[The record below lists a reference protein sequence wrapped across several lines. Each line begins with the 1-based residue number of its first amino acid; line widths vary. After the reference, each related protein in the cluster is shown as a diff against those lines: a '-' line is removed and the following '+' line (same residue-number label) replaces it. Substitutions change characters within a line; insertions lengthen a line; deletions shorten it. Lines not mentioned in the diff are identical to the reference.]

1 MCKYDFPFHFHLKN
15 PKLITQGRW
24 NLNDDLSVFY
34 LVYKIL
40 FSYYFMA
47 TYVLQSYSWARK
59 GLYGYFGLY
68 ATNWLTTL
76 NLISYT
82 FNTALVIIRFI
93 QERFFGH
100 DLTTERIF
108 FNENHISIM
117 LSWALSTTSNCMSLL
132 VALVYWIAVHEY
144 IPDKSSLATFV
155 TYDTHLFIVLIS
167 ILDVILSARPWRL
180 AHVYLSV
187 VLCSVYMFFQ
197 MIYILGFDGKSKDY
211 EGKKYEDYIYSVFQ
225 WKSTP
230 GIAIGYFV
238 LMLVCALFVH
248 GFFWA
253 LAFTRDNIWKRCY
266 QVYNRDVT
274 STSKALP
281 VDQESKIIGRSP
293 KAEVLCLNRTHTS
306 NNAEATGRMSQNTND
321 ADRRHKEQWGV
332 SEKELT
338 ELLK

>member
-1 MCKYDFPFHFHLKN
+1 MCKYNFPFHFRLEN

-47 TYVLQSYSWARK
+47 TYVLHSYSWARK

-82 FNTALVIIRFI
+82 FNTALVILRFI
-93 QERFFGH
+93 RERFFGFH
-100 DLTTERIF
+100 DSATERIF
-108 FNENHISIM
+108 FKENHISIM

-167 ILDVILSARPWRL
+167 ILDVIVSARPWRL

-187 VLCSVYMFFQ
+187 VLCSVYIFFQ
-197 MIYILGFDGKSKDY
+197 MIYILGFDGKSKAYD
-211 EGKKYEDYIYSVFQ
+211 GKKYEDYIYSVFQ

-230 GIAIGYFV
+230 GTAIGYFV
-238 LMLVCALFVH
+238 LMLVCALFIH

-253 LAFTRDNIWKRCY
+253 LAFARDNIRKRSFTI
-266 QVYNRDVT
+266 NREVPPPIG
-274 STSKALP
+274 ALAK
-281 VDQESKIIGRSP
+281 DQESKIIGRSP
-293 KAEVLCLNRTHTS
+293 KAEVVSLNGTYTS
-306 NNAEATGRMSQNTND
+306 SNAEATGTMCQNTNA
-321 ADRRHKEQWGV
+321 ADKRHKERWGV
-332 SEKELT
+332 SEIELA
-338 ELLK
+338 EMLK

>member
-1 MCKYDFPFHFHLKN
+1 MCKYDFPFHFRLEN
-15 PKLITQGRW
+15 PKLITQGGW
-24 NLNDDLSVFY
+24 NQKDDLSVLY

-47 TYVLQSYSWARK
+47 TYVLDSYSSARK
-59 GLYGYFGLY
+59 GLYGYFELY
-68 ATNWLTTL
+68 ATNWLTNL

-82 FNTALVIIRFI
+82 FNTALVTTRFI

-100 DLTTERIF
+100 DLATQRIF

-132 VALVYWIAVHEY
+132 IALVYWIALHEY

-167 ILDVILSARPWRL
+167 ILDVMVSARPWRF

-187 VLCSVYMFFQ
+187 ASCSFYIFFQ
-197 MIYILGFDGKSKDY
+197 IIYILGFDGKSKDY
-211 EGKKYEDYIYSVFQ
+211 EGQKYEDYIYSVFQ

-230 GIAIGYFV
+230 GMAIGYFI
-238 LMLVCALFVH
+238 LMLVCALFTH
-248 GFFWA
+248 GFFCI
-253 LAFTRDNIWKRCY
+253 LAFTRDRIWRRY
-266 QVYNRDVT
+266 FSITRDVAPPIR
-274 STSKALP
+274 ALAE
-281 VDQESKIIGRSP
+281 DQENEIIGRSS
-293 KAEVLCLNRTHTS
+293 KAEVVSLNRTYNS
-306 NNAEATGRMSQNTND
+306 NEAEAAGRMAKNTNET
-321 ADRRHKEQWGV
+321 ARRHKERGGAA
-332 SEKELT
+332 EIELA

>member
-1 MCKYDFPFHFHLKN
+1 MCKYDFPFHFRLQN

-24 NLNDDLSVFY
+24 NLNDELSVFY
-34 LVYKIL
+34 LTYKIS
-40 FSYYFMA
+40 FTYYFMA
-47 TYVLQSYSWARK
+47 GYILHTYSWARK

-100 DLTTERIF
+100 DLAKQRIF
-108 FNENHISIM
+108 FKENHITIM

-132 VALVYWIAVHEY
+132 VALVYWMAVHEY
-144 IPDKSSLATFV
+144 MPDKSSLATFV
-155 TYDTHLFIVLIS
+155 TYDTHLFIVLIT
-167 ILDVILSARPWRL
+167 ILDVTVSGRPWRL
-180 AHVYLSV
+180 AHVYLSL
-187 VLCSVYMFFQ
+187 VLCSLYIFFQ

-248 GFFWA
+248 GFFCA
-253 LAFTRDNIWKRCY
+253 LAVGRDNTWKRCFTI
-266 QVYNRDVT
+266 NRDVAPPI
-274 STSKALP
+274 KALAE
-281 VDQESKIIGRSP
+281 DLESKTTGRSP
-293 KAEVLCLNRTHTS
+293 KAEVVSLNSTYTS
-306 NNAEATGRMSQNTND
+306 NDVKAAGRISQNTNA
-321 ADRRHKEQWGV
+321 ADKRHKEQWGV
-332 SEKELT
+332 SEIELA